1 MGCPGK
7 GALCRWGDADRGGT
21 PVSRSTPPPA
31 GRAVQPRATR
41 FTKPLPPPAR
51 ESPLESILQ
60 QLHIRGRRPGTM
72 VSASVGSA
80 LEAIWENRM
89 RSLLTMLGI
98 FIGVGAVIAALTL
111 TQGASAYVTSRIES
125 LGINTIIVY
134 PGTSNNRG
142 ASQGTGSVQT
152 LTQHDVQSL
161 GNIPHVMAVSPII
174 TVNTQFQSIQGW
186 TMAQG
191 LWFSNID
198 DQQGSSVALL
208 GDTVAHSLFDASGAN
223 PVGQMIRIGTQVFRV
238 GGVLAAKGSGQDDV
252 IFVPFNTARIRL
264 KNTTTVDQIL
274 VESDT
279 TNNVS
284 QVQQSVITVLEQ
296 NHHIQRGASDDFG
309 TITFIQFLQRS
320 QQATQA
326 LTFLLVGIA
335 AISLTVGGIGIMNIM
350 LVSVTERTREIGIR
364 MSIGARRR
372 DIRNQFF
379 VEALVLCLA
388 GAVVGTLLGL
398 LIGFSVTTVFQFP
411 FVVTTTTIALPVVV
425 SVAITIIFGLYP
437 AIQASRLD
445 PIEALRNEE

>member
-1 MGCPGK
+1 M
-7 GALCRWGDADRGGT
+7 
-21 PVSRSTPPPA
+21 SRSTPPPA

-41 FTKPLPPPAR
+41 LTKPLPPLAR

-111 TQGASAYVTSRIES
+111 TQGASTYVTSRIES

-142 ASQGTGSVQT
+142 TSQGTGSVQT

-161 GNIPHVMAVSPII
+161 GNVPHVMAVSPII
-174 TVNTQFQSIQGW
+174 TVNAQVVYGSQNWSTTVEGVNTQFQSIQGW

-191 LWFSNID
+191 LWFSNVD

-252 IFVPFNTARIRL
+252 VFVPFNTARIRL

-274 VESDT
+274 VEADT

-284 QVQQSVITVLEQ
+284 LVQQSVITVLEQ

>member
-1 MGCPGK
+1 
-7 GALCRWGDADRGGT
+7 
-21 PVSRSTPPPA
+21 VSRSTPPPA

-41 FTKPLPPPAR
+41 LTKPLPPPVR

-60 QLHIRGRRPGTM
+60 QLHVRRRRPGTM

-80 LEAIWENRM
+80 LEAIWENRL

-111 TQGASAYVTSRIES
+111 TQGASTYVTSRIES

-142 ASQGTGSVQT
+142 TSQGTGSVQT

-161 GNIPHVMAVSPII
+161 GKIPHVMAVSPII
-174 TVNTQFQSIQGW
+174 TVNAQVVYGSQNWSTTVEGVNTQFQSIQGW
-186 TMAQG
+186 DMAQG
-191 LWFSNID
+191 LWFSDAD
-198 DQQGSSVALL
+198 DLQGSSVALL
-208 GDTVAHSLFDASGAN
+208 GDTVAHNLFDASGAN
-223 PVGQMIRIGTQVFRV
+223 PTGQMIRIGTQVFRV

-252 IFVPFNTARIRL
+252 VFVPFNTARIRL
-264 KNTTTVDQIL
+264 KNTSTVDQIL

-284 QVQQSVITVLEQ
+284 QVQQAVITVLEQ

-309 TITFIQFLQRS
+309 TITFVQFLQRS

-372 DIRNQFF
+372 DIRNQFL

-388 GAVVGTLLGL
+388 GALVGTLLGL
-398 LIGFSVTTVFQFP
+398 LIGFSVTTLFQFP

-425 SVAITIIFGLYP
+425 SVGITIIFGLYP

-445 PIEALRNEE
+445 PIEALRNDE